1 MNILL
6 WILLATFIDSLVA
19 LAGIF
24 TLGMKEKTL
33 NKIIFVL
40 VGFSAGTLLAGGMLH
55 LLAESLETLSSF
67 SSFIILIVG
76 FSVFFLMEKFLHWH
90 HCHEGGNCEVH
101 PYTVLILLGD
111 GLHNFIDGIVIG
123 VSFLV
128 NTEFGIITTLMII
141 SHEIPQELGDFGVLL
156 YGGMKKR
163 KAIIYNFISQATCI
177 IGGLMAFFIKPDFV
191 PFVLPF
197 AAGGFI
203 YISASD
209 LIPELHK
216 EVSVKKSV
224 FSFIFFIFG
233 IAFMTLV
240 KILFGG

>member
-1 MNILL
+1 MNVLL

-19 LAGIF
+19 LVGVFA
-24 TLGMKEKTL
+24 LGLREKTL

-40 VGFSAGTLLAGGMLH
+40 VGFSAGALLGGGMLH
-55 LLAESLETLSSF
+55 LLAESLESLTSF
-67 SSFIILIVG
+67 SSFIILIFG
-76 FSVFFLMEKFLHWH
+76 FSIFFLMEKFLHWH
-90 HCHEGGNCEVH
+90 HCHEGGDCEIH
-101 PYTVLILLGD
+101 PYTVLILFGD
-111 GLHNFIDGIVIG
+111 GIHNFIDGLVIG

-128 NTEFGIITTLMII
+128 NIGFGIITTLMII

-163 KAIIYNFISQATCI
+163 KAILYNFISQATCI
-177 IGGLMAFFIKPDFV
+177 IGGLVAFFIEPDFV

-216 EVSVKKSV
+216 EISIRKSML
-224 FSFIFFIFG
+224 SFTFFILG
-233 IAFMTLV
+233 ITFMALV